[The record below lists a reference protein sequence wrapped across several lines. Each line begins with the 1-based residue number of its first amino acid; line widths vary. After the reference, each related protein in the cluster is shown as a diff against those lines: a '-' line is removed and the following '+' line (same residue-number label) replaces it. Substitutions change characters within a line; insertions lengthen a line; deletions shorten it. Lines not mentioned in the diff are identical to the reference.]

1 MVFNILPFRTRS
13 PDRDSKT
20 DEIRFKSV
28 KSALEEVTNGIGLE
42 IKGLQKRVDAQ
53 LQQAFHIMD
62 MSGEYSE
69 RSKQDEQN
77 IVELETQI
85 KIAKGRLKDIEKQL
99 AVYETL
105 QKDLTR
111 LQTE

>member
-1 MVFNILPFRTRS
+1 MVFNILTFRTRS
-13 PDRDSKT
+13 PDRDRKS
-20 DEIRFKSV
+20 DELRFKSV
-28 KSALEEVTNGIGLE
+28 KSALDEVISGVSSE
-42 IKGLQKRVDAQ
+42 INGLQKRIDAQ

-85 KIAKGRLKDIEKQL
+85 KIAKERLKALKKQL
-99 AVYETL
+99 GVYETL
-105 QKDLTR
+105 QKELSK
-111 LQTE
+111 LQSE